1 MKKSRLYRTYQIMMV
16 LGIAGLAGFTAGLIS
31 LVVELIFFSTRVS

>member
-16 LGIAGLAGFTAGLIS
+16 LGIAGLVGFTAGLIS
-31 LVVELIFFSTRVS
+31 LMIEVIYE